1 MEGIVLAQR
10 HQKRGR
16 LDGTNST
23 SWIHP
28 EVKSPLIFCWLHLE
42 ALLSEFK
49 CNSFYLKWHVCY

>member
-42 ALLSEFK
+42 ALLSKF
-49 CNSFYLKWHVCY
+49 